1 MQRLHA
7 ARIRRIDTSV
17 LITATEYS
25 RLRRQA
31 F

>member
-1 MQRLHA
+1 MQRLHT

-17 LITATEYS
+17 LVTATEYS
-25 RLRRQA
+25 RLPRQA